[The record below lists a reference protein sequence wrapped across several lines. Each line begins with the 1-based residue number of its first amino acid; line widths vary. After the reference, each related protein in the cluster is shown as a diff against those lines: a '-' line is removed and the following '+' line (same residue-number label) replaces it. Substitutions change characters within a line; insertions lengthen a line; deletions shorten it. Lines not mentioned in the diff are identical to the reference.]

1 MLLGALASTSF
12 TANAQTGKLKQKA
25 ANSEEINTYLNISIA
40 AFCEARGQE
49 IDFQKS
55 LAVAVAT
62 QGYPIFSKHGGLVLD
77 SSKPL
82 EEKQFIS
89 NAVRMIMTGSLK
101 GCPKMIP
108 ADEKARFEKAM
119 QEAQKR

>member
-12 TANAQTGKLKQKA
+12 PANAQASKLKQKA
-25 ANSEEINTYLNISIA
+25 ANSEEINTYVQISIA
-40 AFCEARGQE
+40 AFCEARGQK

-55 LAVAVAT
+55 MAVAVAT

-77 SSKPL
+77 SAKPL